1 MRYFSLYVDKKE
13 GNLGWLPYLIY
24 QLSSIQGSAK
34 NIKSRVEIKHFS
46 IVRTHESR
54 LSPDSLWLL
63 LDSRTRTRTLTHWTR
78 TRTRTLVQWTRTR
91 TRTLVK
97 WTRTHTWWTRTLV
110 LWTRTR
116 TRTLALW
123 TRTHCRT
130 HESGLT
136 PTLQHWT
143 HYRKVVSSNPISAVA
158 STLGPKR
165 KIVSSKM
172 DVMFP
177 KRT

>member
-1 MRYFSLYVDKKE
+1 M
-13 GNLGWLPYLIY
+13 
-24 QLSSIQGSAK
+24 
-34 NIKSRVEIKHFS
+34 IKSRVEIKHFS
-46 IVRTHESR
+46 IVGLMSSGWVRTQVRTHS
-54 LSPDSLWLL
+54 DFCW
-63 LDSRTRTRTLTHWTR
+63 TRTRTLTHW
-78 TRTRTLVQWTRTR
+78 TRTLVQWTRTR

-136 PTLQHWT
+136 PTLVWRLFDLICLLKSWQIIGNIFLEF
-143 HYRKVVSSNPISAVA
+143 S
-158 STLGPKR
+158 
-165 KIVSSKM
+165 SSKRFATLDRSHSENILQRF
-172 DVMFP
+172 DVSQTFP
-177 KRT
+177 TNHCACF